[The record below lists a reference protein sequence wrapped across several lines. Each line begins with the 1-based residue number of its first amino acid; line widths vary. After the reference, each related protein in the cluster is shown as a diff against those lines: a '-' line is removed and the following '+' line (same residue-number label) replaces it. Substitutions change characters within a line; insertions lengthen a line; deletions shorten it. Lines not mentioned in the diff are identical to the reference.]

1 MKTTALKPIIYE
13 RTLFK
18 LGDGKFWGMEEMLL
32 TL

>member
-13 RTLFK
+13 RTRFK
-18 LGDGKFWGMEEMLL
+18 LGEVKFWVMEKMLL